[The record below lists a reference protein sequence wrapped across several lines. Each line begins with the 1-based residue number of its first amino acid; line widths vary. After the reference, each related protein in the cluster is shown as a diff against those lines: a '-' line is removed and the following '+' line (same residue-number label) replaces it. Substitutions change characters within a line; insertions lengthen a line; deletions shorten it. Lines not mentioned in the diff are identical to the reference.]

1 MFCNNI
7 SVNENDQANCFANYF
22 FEKVNSIKNSLV
34 VNDQVYNG
42 KNKLIVGDRF
52 FMNQNDVKECLLSLK
67 SKKCEGFDRIPVCVL
82 VDAEELL
89 LPPLTTLFKLIYEQ
103 KTIPDQWKMAKIIP
117 I

>member
-1 MFCNNI
+1 M
-7 SVNENDQANCFANYF
+7 
-22 FEKVNSIKNSLV
+22 
-34 VNDQVYNG
+34 YNG

-52 FMNQNDVKECLLSLK
+52 FVNQNDIKECLLSLK

-103 KTIPDQWKMAKIIP
+103 RAIPDQWKMSKIIP
-117 I
+117 VFKKGNKSNVENYRPIANQCSI